1 MYAQGLVS
9 ILILLVVWY
18 VGYKFIYKPYTSTKP
33 SNAEMKEKLETRK
46 EELVDTK
53 EEVVITKEL
62 NKIDKEL
69 SRIKI
74 KTQK

>member
-18 VGYKFIYKPYTSTKP
+18 VGYKFIYKPYTSTKTT
-33 SNAEMKEKLETRK
+33 NANIKEKLETQKDVLR
-46 EELVDTK
+46 DTK